1 MHALTPALFHSGEAA
16 QLAVRLWRP
25 VRGEVRIRRRVEC
38 VRWGKE
44 ERNGA
49 GDVISGCAIVG
60 GGQHRKHTCHPFFLS
75 SKTMAT
81 FILSSPPPSTSA
93 APDDAEEQQQSCW
106 LYAQLS

>member
-1 MHALTPALFHSGEAA
+1 ME
-16 QLAVRLWRP
+16 
-25 VRGEVRIRRRVEC
+25 
-38 VRWGKE
+38 E

-106 LYAQLS
+106 LYICTAKLAAKREETGPFTDDRNSKVKSRPGRISTNKLWLLQL